1 MVFAVLGAIV
11 SLLILLNRLAEA
23 GIDLG
28 GYNPFLWGRRRTWK
42 KQYEGDPIFKVRSPM
57 EATALLMVG
66 VAKSQ
71 GEMTR
76 ENKKKILSLFESEF
90 KLSKKAAVS
99 LLIAS
104 THLHGSGDELRK
116 EVNKVLKPS
125 LESFSETQ
133 AKSAIKLVQAVA
145 EDTYD
150 GGNTEQLLMDIT
162 KALETVFMK
171 NNEESWS

>member
-1 MVFAVLGAIV
+1 MVIAVLGAIV
-11 SLLILLNRLAEA
+11 SILILLNRLAEA

-28 GYNPFLWGRRRTWK
+28 GLNPFLWGRRRKWK
-42 KQYEGDPIFKVRSPM
+42 KQYEGDPVFKVKNPM

-71 GEMTR
+71 GDMTR
-76 ENKKKILSLFESEF
+76 ENKRNILSLFESEF
-90 KLSKKAAVS
+90 KLSKKDAVS

-104 THLHGSGDELRK
+104 THLHGSGEEFRK
-116 EVNKVLKPS
+116 DVNKILKPS

-133 AKSAIKLVQAVA
+133 AESAMKLVTSVA
-145 EDTYD
+145 EDAND
-150 GGNTEQLLMDIT
+150 ENTQQLLIDIIQV
-162 KALETVFMK
+162 LDTVLVK